1 MMEDH
6 TDGGAYPE
14 KNFKDQT
21 CYVIQTKT
29 GDEDTVI
36 ALMNVL
42 AKGFFFEAFL
52 PKRVMTKKVR
62 GKIKK
67 VTQNIFHGYIF
78 VTTSCP
84 TELFLKLKRV
94 PKLSTLLCDGE
105 YNFYR
110 LSDDETQFIMRIGEN
125 RGDHIFGLSLV
136 ELNKDVPYKSGD
148 RVRIISGDLKGFE
161 GEIAYFDIHHRKAA
175 VKTSLFGGTVIHVGI
190 ELLVKDEKEQLMLN
204 KPLFSDP
211 LTVMKKNRL

>member
-1 MMEDH
+1 MMDDH
-6 TDGGAYPE
+6 ADGGAYPE

-52 PKRVMTKKVR
+52 PKRVMQKKIR

-78 VTTSCP
+78 VTTICP

-94 PKLSTLLCDGE
+94 PKLSKLLCDGE

-110 LSDDETQFIMRIGEN
+110 LSDAEAQFIMRIGEG
-125 RGDHIFGLSLV
+125 RHDHTFGLSLV

-148 RVRIISGDLKGFE
+148 RVKIISGDLKGFE

-190 ELLVKDEKEQLMLN
+190 ELLIKE
-204 KPLFSDP
+204 
-211 LTVMKKNRL
+211 